1 MKVKIN
7 GQYIT
12 FFDEV
17 IYSLTLDSVAS
28 AFSFVGRYN
37 PNNPLHR
44 KTFKP
49 LSYAE
54 VEIFNNQDKL
64 LLTGTIINHS
74 KASKQ
79 TPDLWRL
86 SGYSKAGVLE
96 DSNIPYSQYPL
107 ESNRRSLADIS
118 NRLINP
124 FGLSLVIDPSVSRQ
138 VNTIFE
144 NTVAEPSESIKDYLA
159 KLAAQRN
166 VVLSHTEKGDL
177 LYFRPDT
184 KKPPKFRFN
193 KENTLNMN
201 LGVQGQ
207 GLHSEIAVLRQ
218 PGEDSE
224 NLSPVDTV
232 KNTIVN
238 SFRPAVKI
246 LSSGTETDTKDAA
259 NNQMASELKNI
270 TISISLYR
278 VLDLLPGDIVEVQ
291 NDEIFLSEYTRLMV
305 NNVTLKETTAES
317 NMTLNLL
324 LPESFTGEV
333 PKDIFK

>member
-37 PNNPLHR
+37 AANPLHR
-44 KTFKP
+44 KIFKP
-49 LSYAE
+49 LSYAQ
-54 VEIFNNQDKL
+54 VEIFNDQDKL

-74 KASKQ
+74 KESKQ

-184 KKPPKFRFN
+184 KSTPKFRFN
-193 KENTLNMN
+193 KENTLNIN

-207 GLHSEIAVLRQ
+207 GLHSEITVLRQ

-232 KNTIVN
+232 KNTIIN
-238 SFRPAVKI
+238 SFRPAVKT

-270 TISISLYR
+270 TISISIDR